1 MMDLS
6 QKSDEELSRAI
17 AEHIEP
23 KPSEDFRGG
32 TFANDVQSSPLKM
45 WHRWIRGMDKS
56 LNLKWQLRIDAVK
69 GSAMT
74 VMLLEKLPP
83 GHVIDIEDDGTV
95 TIFRY
100 EDVVPCGEGRLGRA
114 VAETYAKAHRL
125 FEGEL

>member
-1 MMDLS
+1 MTDLS

-23 KPSEDFRGG
+23 KPTWDKPGTGSMDLIVSRRGAWTIPETCITPYG
-32 TFANDVQSSPLKM
+32 ASDMCYRHQPHNM
-45 WHRWIRGMDKS
+45 
-56 LNLKWQLRIDAVK
+56 VK
-69 GSAMT
+69 DPAMT

-114 VAETYAKAHRL
+114 VCEAYAQAHRL
-125 FEGEL
+125 F